1 LSVVIDA
8 NLLVAL
14 ALNDPRAP
22 AVDRH
27 LREWASAGENLH
39 APQLLRYE
47 AANALT
53 RAIVAGHLAR
63 DGAATAWERITR
75 VDVQLH
81 TLADGA
87 AAVETALRLERSNAY
102 ERGVPGSRSDARRRA
117 VNARRTAG
125 SQCNS
130 ARNAGATNRQ
140 LDHEPAAPEA
150 QPEKESAGRPPFGV
164 P

>member
-27 LREWASAGENLH
+27 LRAWAAAGESLH
-39 APQLLRYE
+39 APHLLRYE

-53 RAIVAGHLAR
+53 RAVVAGHLAR
-63 DGAATAWERITR
+63 DGAATAWEAIAR

-81 TLADGA
+81 ALADGA
-87 AAVETALRLERSNAY
+87 AAVATALRLERSNAY
-102 ERGVPGSRSDARRRA
+102 DAAYVVLARSLDAELW
-117 VNARRTAG
+117 TLDG
-125 SQCNS
+125 PL
-130 ARNAGATNRQ
+130 ARNAERLGLPVR
-140 LDHEPAAPEA
+140 L
-150 QPEKESAGRPPFGV
+150 V
-164 P
+164 PSG